1 MIDNQIPRYD
11 ILRKSFE
18 SRYYVVDSKMT
29 GYFRFSYGV
38 SNNEAVLKD
47 GTYAKCA
54 KKVLSGQNSI
64 TLDNTLIGIKE
75 NSYININDK
84 FYLVSSIDDV
94 TITIY
99 DFFNTDIEEGTM
111 VKLFSNYIE
120 ISTDS
125 SCTKFTFVVGNILR
139 YGDYSYTIK
148 EDDTPESVY
157 EELSK
162 VTLVTRFGDTY
173 YALGDWVAYYDYET
187 FSTLPVE
194 SGFLVAESKDYIV
207 PGDILVLFNEDVR
220 ANNTVYVEKVKEEQC
235 SSGFKYTLKVSGLS
249 GTFNYAQLRALP
261 AYKSK
266 KLNIQKCKPS
276 IVDICGDTVY
286 GKDVKIIK
294 GIRTY
299 TSEKEITNGF
309 EDLKYLSEFPLEPSD
324 LWLNDVI
331 EGSLIPKLPNISC
344 VTNEEGIFRMYIDSK
359 IPSEFSFVFKS
370 TGSDVKISFMDI
382 DGNILALGTTNNI
395 IQSGLNKVTLNI
407 KTEPNTEVDIT
418 LFKCLGDTIKYIEY
432 YFVCQEMSNERVE
445 VNCLHLNPI
454 FRNYRELLAIVG
466 KHRASEGRIAL

>member
-1 MIDNQIPRYD
+1 
-11 ILRKSFE
+11 
-18 SRYYVVDSKMT
+18 MT

-47 GTYAKCA
+47 GTYAKCT

-64 TLDNTLIGIKE
+64 TLDNTLIGIRE
-75 NSYININDK
+75 NSYININDR
-84 FYLVSSIDDV
+84 FYLVSSVDGT
-94 TITIY
+94 TINIY
-99 DFFNTDIEEGTM
+99 DFFNVDIEEGTM

-120 ISTDS
+120 INTDS
-125 SCTKFTFVVGNILR
+125 SCTKFTFVIGNILR

-162 VTLVTRFGDTY
+162 VTLITRFGDTY
-173 YALGDWVAYYDYET
+173 YALGDWIAYYDYET
-187 FSTLPVE
+187 FSSLPIA
-194 SGFLVAESKDYIV
+194 SGFLVVESKDYIV

-235 SSGFKYTLKVSGLS
+235 ASGFKYTIKVSGLS

-266 KLNIQKCKPS
+266 KLSIQNCKPS

-286 GKDVKIIK
+286 GKDVKIVK

-309 EDLKYLSEFPLEPSD
+309 EDLKYLAGFPLEPSD

-331 EGSLIPKLPNISC
+331 DGRLVPVLPNVRCI
-344 VTNEEGIFRMYIDSK
+344 TNEDGIFRMYLDSK
-359 IPSEFSFVFKS
+359 IPSEFTFVFKS
-370 TGSDVKISFMDI
+370 NYQDVKISFMDI
-382 DGNILALGTTNNI
+382 DGNILALGTKGDI
-395 IQSGLNKVTLNI
+395 LSSRLNKVTLNI
-407 KTEPNTEVDIT
+407 KAEPNAEIDIT
-418 LFKCLGDTIKYIEY
+418 LFKYIGETIKYIEY

-445 VNCLHLNPI
+445 VNSIHLNPV